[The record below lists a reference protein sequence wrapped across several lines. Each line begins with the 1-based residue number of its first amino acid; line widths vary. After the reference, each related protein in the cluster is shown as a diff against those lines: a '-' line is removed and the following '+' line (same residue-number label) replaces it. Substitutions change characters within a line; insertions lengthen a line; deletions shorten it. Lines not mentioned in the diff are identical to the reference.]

1 MKKQYYDELCG
12 SIKEMG
18 KILRGE
24 LKPSRVFR
32 IDPKRVKSVRRE
44 LHLSQEEFA
53 RLFKISIGTLRGW
66 EQGRQAPEG
75 PALALLEVIEKKP
88 EAVLEA
94 LSK

>member
-1 MKKQYYDELCG
+1 MKKQHFEELCG

-24 LKPSRVFR
+24 AKPSRVFHV
-32 IDPKRVKSVRRE
+32 DPKRVKCARME

-53 RLFKISIGTLRGW
+53 RMFKVSLGTLRGW
-66 EQGRQAPEG
+66 EKGRQTPEG

-94 LSK
+94 LCK